1 MKRQVCSPSSPMLL
15 LVGLA
20 ALLIPSSVRAQ
31 TPWSNATS
39 TVPDPQLEEHFQSP
53 PASTHPWV
61 FWMWLNVDTNQAAIT
76 RDLEEMHAKGIE
88 GAIIYDT
95 SATGISDASMKMV
108 HVNRGY
114 QFVRTDDFKGG
125 HSTGIPGAPMP
136 TWTPHSREMYR
147 FAAREAGRLGVKLC
161 VSVGLAGTSGP
172 IAPEDGQQK
181 LVWSEI
187 SVTGPQA
194 YDGVLPIPS
203 QAVPATVKQAMKP
216 APKEPPKPGAQVRF
230 QKPVAVLAVPDKEGF
245 GPADVINLSGKT
257 DAAGHLRWDVPA
269 GAWKI
274 LRFAHEPTGA
284 KNFWGLFT
292 DHLSAEALD
301 RTWDVTMGALLK
313 EMKPEERQGLFGVE
327 DDSWEA
333 GPTTWTP
340 QFAPQFQQLRRYD
353 LIPWLP
359 VLAGKKMGGPGDAA
373 NVRRDFFRTVSDL
386 IARNHYARLREI
398 ANKEGLVLFSEPA
411 GPNTEQQDD
420 LLNCKQVDF
429 AMGEF
434 WVPSQHRPTPERR
447 FLLRNAANANHLYG
461 KRVTACESF
470 TSVGQYWEESLFDL
484 KNTADQAFC
493 DGWNLPVIHNYSH
506 SPSVEAKPGYA
517 YFAGTF
523 YNRGVTWWEQTPA
536 FNAYLGRC
544 AFLLQQGLF
553 VADALYY
560 RGDGI
565 GLGEPMKTRP
575 ALPAE
580 GYDHDNCNLDALL
593 TRVSVRDGRLVLP
606 DGMSYRVL
614 VLPDG
619 AAMAPEALAKIT
631 ELVEAGAKV
640 VGPRPTGMAG
650 RSPNA
655 DEKARFD
662 AQVTQLWEGNGEGHV
677 VSGTTPAALLAT
689 LKIAPD
695 CEFAGLSGAGDLD
708 WIHRTAGGTEIYFVA
723 SRWDP
728 VEKLT
733 CTFRVTGKQPEL
745 WDPVTGEIR
754 DAVAFHQENGRTVV
768 PLEFNP
774 RESVFV
780 VFRKPIAPT
789 ASGGAASNYPTLTPQ
804 TELAGAWEV
813 NFDPRWGG
821 PGRVVFDSLV
831 DWTKRPEDGIRH
843 YSGAAVYRKKFD
855 LASLPAK
862 GTRLLL
868 DLGEVHEAAS
878 VRLNGVDL
886 GVLWTKPA
894 RMDITR
900 AARAGANELEVTVV
914 NLWPNRL
921 IADESLPP
929 EKRLTETNIHKFSAS
944 TPLDPSGLL
953 GPVTLESAAR

>member
-1 MKRQVCSPSSPMLL
+1 MFWHCL
-15 LVGLA
+15 GLA
-20 ALLIPSSVRAQ
+20 ALLVPASGRSQA
-31 TPWSNATS
+31 PWSNETS
-39 TVPDPQLEEHFQSP
+39 PVPDPQMEEHFQSP
-53 PASTHPWV
+53 PASVHPWV

-95 SATGISDASMKMV
+95 SATGVADASMKMV
-108 HVNRGY
+108 HANRGY
-114 QFVRTDDFKGG
+114 QFVRTDDFKGA

-147 FAAREAGRLGVKLC
+147 FAAKEAGRLGVKLC
-161 VSVGLAGTSGP
+161 VSVGLAGTSGR
-172 IAPEDGQQK
+172 IEPEYGQQK
-181 LVWSEI
+181 LVWSETRL
-187 SVTGPQA
+187 TGPRA
-194 YDGVLPIPS
+194 YDGVLPVPN
-203 QAVPATVKQAMKP
+203 QAVPATARQAAKP
-216 APKEPPKPGAQVRF
+216 AKETSKPGPFVQL
-230 QKPVAVLAVPDKEGF
+230 QKPVAVLAVPARENF
-245 GPADVINLSGKT
+245 GSADVIDLSAKT
-257 DAAGHLRWDVPA
+257 DAGGHLHWDAPA
-269 GAWKI
+269 GDWTI

-284 KNFWGLFT
+284 RNFWGLFT
-292 DHLSAEALD
+292 DHMSAEALD
-301 RTWDVTMGALLK
+301 KTWDVTMGPLLK
-313 EMKPEERQGLFGVE
+313 EMRPEERRGLFGVE

-333 GPTTWTP
+333 GASTWTP
-340 QFAPQFQQLRRYD
+340 LFLPQFQQLRHYD

-359 VLAGKKMGGPGDAA
+359 ALAGKKMGGP
-373 NVRRDFFRTVSDL
+373 FRTIADL
-386 IARNHYARLREI
+386 IARNHYAHLHEI
-398 ANKEGLVLFSEPA
+398 TNRAGLVFFSEPA
-411 GPNTEQQDD
+411 GPNTEELDY

-493 DGWNLPVIHNYSH
+493 DGWNFPVIHNYSH

-544 AFLLQQGLF
+544 SLLLQQGLF

-560 RGDGI
+560 RGDDI

-575 ALPAE
+575 SLPAE

-614 VLPDG
+614 VLPDK
-619 AAMAPEALAKIT
+619 AAMAPEALAKIA
-631 ELVEAGAKV
+631 ELLKAGATI

-650 RSPNA
+650 KSPDA
-655 DEKARFD
+655 DARARFD
-662 AQVTQLWEGNGEGHV
+662 AQVALLWGSAGAGENRV
-677 VSGTTPAALLAT
+677 VSGPTPAALLAT
-689 LKIAPD
+689 LKVAPD
-695 CEFAGLSGAGDLD
+695 FEFAGLSGGGDLD

-728 VEKLT
+728 EEKLT
-733 CTFRVTGKQPEL
+733 CIFRVSGKQPEL

-754 DAVAFHQENGRTVV
+754 DAVAFRQENGRTVV
-768 PLEFNP
+768 PLEFKP
-774 RESVFV
+774 RGSVFV
-780 VFRKPIAPT
+780 IFRKPIAGT
-789 ASGGAASNYPTLTPQ
+789 AAGSAASNELAVAPQ
-804 TELAGAWEV
+804 AELAGAWEV
-813 NFDPRWGG
+813 SFDPRWGG
-821 PGRVVFDSLV
+821 PGRTTFDPLV
-831 DWTKRPEDGIRH
+831 DWTKRPEEGIRH
-843 YSGAAVYRKKFD
+843 YSGAAVYRKEFD
-855 LASLPAK
+855 LASLPAA
-862 GTRLLL
+862 GTRLWLN
-868 DLGEVHEAAS
+868 LGEVHEAAS
-878 VRLNGVDL
+878 VRLNGVGL
-886 GVLWTKPA
+886 GVLWTRPA
-894 RMDITR
+894 RVDITHV
-900 AARAGANELEVTVV
+900 ARAGANALEVTVV

-929 EKRLTETNIHKFSAS
+929 EKRLTETNIHKFNAA
-944 TPLDPSGLL
+944 TPLDPAGLL
-953 GPVTLESAAR
+953 GPVVLEKSSR

>member
-1 MKRQVCSPSSPMLL
+1 MSHPHPRLFWHCLG
-15 LVGLA
+15 LV
-20 ALLIPSSVRAQ
+20 ALLAPASARSQ
-31 TPWSNATS
+31 TPWPNETS
-39 TVPDPQLEEHFQSP
+39 PIPDPQMEEHFRSP
-53 PASTHPWV
+53 PASVHPWV

-95 SATGISDASMKMV
+95 AATGVSDASMKMV
-108 HVNRGY
+108 HVDRGY
-114 QFVRTDDFKGG
+114 QFVRTDDFKGA
-125 HSTGIPGAPMP
+125 HSTGIPDAPMP

-147 FAAREAGRLGVKLC
+147 FAAREAGRLGVKLG
-161 VSVGLAGTSGP
+161 VSVGLAGTSGA
-172 IAPEDGQQK
+172 IAPEYGQQK
-181 LVWSEI
+181 LVWSETRL
-187 SVTGPQA
+187 TGPQV
-194 YDGVLPIPS
+194 YDGILSVPD
-203 QAVPATVKQAMKP
+203 QAVPATAKPSAKP
-216 APKEPPKPGAQVRF
+216 AKKTAKPGPFTRL
-230 QKPVAVLAVPDKEGF
+230 QKPVAVLAVPDREGF
-245 GPADVINLSGKT
+245 GPADVIDLSAKT
-257 DAAGHLRWDVPA
+257 DAAGHLHWDAPA
-269 GAWKI
+269 GNWTV

-292 DHLSAEALD
+292 DHMSAEALD

-313 EMKPEERQGLFGVE
+313 EMKPEERRGLVGVE

-333 GPTTWTP
+333 GASTWTP
-340 QFAPQFQQLRRYD
+340 LFLPQFQQLRHYD

-359 VLAGKKMGGPGDAA
+359 ALAGKKMGEPDEAE
-373 NVRRDFFRTVSDL
+373 NVRRDYFRTIADL
-386 IARNHYARLREI
+386 IAKNHYAHLREI
-398 ANKEGLVLFSEPA
+398 ANKERLVLFSEPA
-411 GPNTEQQDD
+411 GPNTEELDY

-429 AMGEF
+429 AMAEF
-434 WVPSQHRPTPERR
+434 WTPSQHRPTPERR

-461 KRVTACESF
+461 KRITACESF

-493 DGWNLPVIHNYSH
+493 DGCNLPVIHNYSH
-506 SPSVEAKPGYA
+506 SSSVDARPGYA

-544 AFLLQQGLF
+544 SLLLQQGLF

-560 RGDGI
+560 RGDDI

-575 ALPAE
+575 ALPVE

-606 DGMSYRVL
+606 DGMSYRLL
-614 VLPDG
+614 VLPDK
-619 AAMAPEALAKIT
+619 AAMAPEALAKIA
-631 ELVEAGAKV
+631 ELLKAGATV

-650 RSPNA
+650 KPPDSDAR
-655 DEKARFD
+655 ARFD
-662 AQVTQLWEGNGEGHV
+662 AQVALLWGSAGAGENRV
-677 VSGTTPAALLAT
+677 VSDRTPAGVLAAL
-689 LKIAPD
+689 KVAPD
-695 CEFAGLSGAGDLD
+695 SEFAGLSGGGDLD

-733 CTFRVTGKQPEL
+733 CSFRVSGKQPEL

-754 DAVAFHQENGRTVV
+754 DAVAFRQENGRTMV
-768 PLEFNP
+768 PLEFKP
-774 RESVFV
+774 RGSVFV
-780 VFRKPIAPT
+780 VFRKPIAAT
-789 ASGGAASNYPTLTPQ
+789 AAGSAASNEPAVTPQ
-804 TELAGAWEV
+804 AELTGAWEV
-813 NFDPRWGG
+813 SFDPQQGG
-821 PGRVVFDSLV
+821 PGRLTFDTLV
-831 DWTKRPEDGIRH
+831 DWTRRPEDGIRH

-855 LASLPAK
+855 LASLPAA

-886 GVLWTKPA
+886 GVLWTRPA
-894 RMDITR
+894 RVDITR

-929 EKRLTETNIHKFSAS
+929 EKRLTETNIHKFSAA
-944 TPLDPSGLL
+944 TPLYPSGLL
-953 GPVTLESAAR
+953 GPVVLEKSSR